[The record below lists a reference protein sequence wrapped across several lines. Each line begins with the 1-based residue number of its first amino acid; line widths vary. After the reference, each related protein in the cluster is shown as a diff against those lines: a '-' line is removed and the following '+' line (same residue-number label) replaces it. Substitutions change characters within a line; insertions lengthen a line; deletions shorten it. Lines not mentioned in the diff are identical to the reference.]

1 VFFFYWR
8 YTEVL
13 APLVPKTGPLDTAKY
28 ERAVDMLALGNAV
41 PFVGPLTIEHY
52 KARYFC
58 SIAFN
63 FRSIRHLG
71 FTTII

>member
-1 VFFFYWR
+1 MAAVLPGLLRGFLRARFFFYWR

-41 PFVGPLTIEHY
+41 PFVGPLACRPFRR
-52 KARYFC
+52 KV
-58 SIAFN
+58 SN
-63 FRSIRHLG
+63 F
-71 FTTII
+71 